1 LSVACFGAKSNFA
14 LSELKRIDSN
24 GVQFLNITNSLTAK
38 KIHNIGEFRK
48 FRKPNLMKN
57 FTHFLL
63 ISLMLYS
70 CSKQTESYTNPPR
83 PPAPPPANPAPVTTV
98 SISING
104 ESMNITSLSYER
116 HGKGAG
122 GGISITASN
131 KFQRVTAVTA
141 PFYQYN
147 PPWSMMYP
155 MEVSYFTRADSLSG
169 WGVTHPRPV
178 PRDDRMIYDNSDPL
192 SDKVVKGNFS
202 GSFIEGISPTKE
214 EHFIIVTGNFAL
226 VF

>member
-1 LSVACFGAKSNFA
+1 
-14 LSELKRIDSN
+14 
-24 GVQFLNITNSLTAK
+24 
-38 KIHNIGEFRK
+38 
-48 FRKPNLMKN
+48 MKN
-57 FTHFLL
+57 FTSLLL
-63 ISLMLYS
+63 IAFVLSA
-70 CSKQTESYTNPPR
+70 CNKETELPNNNR
-83 PPAPPPANPAPVTTV
+83 PGPPPSPPPIAAPVTIV
-98 SISING
+98 AISING
-104 ESMNITSLSYER
+104 SSMEIKSLSYER

-131 KFQRVTAVTA
+131 NFQKVTGVTS

-147 PPWSMMYP
+147 APWSMMYP
-155 MEVSYFTRADSLSG
+155 MEVSYFTRVDSLSS

-202 GSFIEGISPTKE
+202 GSFIESNGPTKE
-214 EHFIIVTGNFAL
+214 EHFITLTGNFVL